1 MELKLSANIYLA
13 KLYLKNFF
21 ITLLGLELFFL
32 LIDYLQNQK
41 NIPDS
46 ANLLVLYFYYQ
57 SFAALKI
64 TLSLSL
70 VFGALWSLAYLV
82 RSNEMTAF
90 ESIGLPKRK
99 VLSPFVCL
107 SFVVSILYI
116 GLNFTPV
123 GYYYDEARGILGGQ
137 GGGRSGELFFKYKNE
152 FIYIKKLNT
161 LSKTAED
168 MRIIG
173 IEGKR
178 VNYHVVADFGKFE
191 NDSWTLKNV
200 KIIYLNNAHQPFIK
214 EVQKAEV
221 KTLDGFKPKIL
232 DNISNYGE
240 GLNIVDAVNAII
252 LLKNQSINTDKIKA
266 SLLNALFL
274 PLFAP
279 LTVMLIAGYT
289 PTAARS
295 FIASRFVAVWLFYT
309 VAAWG
314 VLTTLTK
321 LTFYGALS
329 SYLPIFVLAGL
340 GVAGY
345 YVYRRAR

>member
-1 MELKLSANIYLA
+1 MSAKIYLA
-13 KLYLKNFF
+13 KLYLKNFL

-46 ANLLVLYFYYQ
+46 TNLLVLYFYYQ

-90 ESIGLPKRK
+90 ESIGLSKK
-99 VLSPFVCL
+99 KILSPFIWL
-107 SFVVSILYI
+107 SFGVSVLYI

-123 GYYYDEARGILGGQ
+123 GYYYDEARGILSGQ
-137 GGGRSGELFFKYKNE
+137 SGHANGELFFKYKNE

-178 VNYHVVADFGKFE
+178 VNYQVTANSGKFE
-191 NDSWTLKNV
+191 NDSWTLQKV
-200 KIIYLNNAHQPFIK
+200 KIIYLNNERPPFIK
-214 EVQKAEV
+214 EIQKDEV

-266 SLLNALFL
+266 SLLNTIFL

-295 FIASRFVAVWLFYT
+295 FIASRFIAVWLFYT

-314 VLTTLTK
+314 ILTTLTK

-329 SYLPIFVLAGL
+329 SYLPILVVLAL
-340 GVAGY
+340 GALGY
-345 YVYRRAR
+345 YVYGRVR